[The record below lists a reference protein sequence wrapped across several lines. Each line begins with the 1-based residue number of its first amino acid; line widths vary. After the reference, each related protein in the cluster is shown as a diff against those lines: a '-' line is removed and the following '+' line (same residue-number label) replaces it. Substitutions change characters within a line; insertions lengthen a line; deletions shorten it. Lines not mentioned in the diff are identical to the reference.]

1 MFGSSATGSSG
12 AGPVSRSVPRLAGRT
27 IPPSSVKPFSGP
39 SIHGSY
45 IGTMKWIGWMSGTG
59 SPGRERQKRCVW
71 QAGRPGEGGPISR
84 SALKITGESRW
95 SCRFSPT
102 PGRSATTSIPS
113 ERRCSAGPTPESRRS
128 CADPIVPPH
137 TTTCP
142 ARARSMRPSCDHST
156 PTQRV
161 PSNSRRRAVAP
172 VTSSRFASASTGRMY
187 AAAVL
192 WRTPSSML
200 YCMNDTPSCDAPL

>member
-12 AGPVSRSVPRLAGRT
+12 VGPVRRSEPRLTGRT

-59 SPGRERQKRCVW
+59 SPGRERQKRWVW
-71 QAGRPGEGGPISR
+71 QAGRPGEGGPTSR
-84 SALKITGESRW
+84 SALKMTGESRW

-113 ERRCSAGPTPESRRS
+113 ERR
-128 CADPIVPPH
+128 
-137 TTTCP
+137 
-142 ARARSMRPSCDHST
+142 
-156 PTQRV
+156 
-161 PSNSRRRAVAP
+161 
-172 VTSSRFASASTGRMY
+172 
-187 AAAVL
+187 
-192 WRTPSSML
+192 
-200 YCMNDTPSCDAPL
+200 